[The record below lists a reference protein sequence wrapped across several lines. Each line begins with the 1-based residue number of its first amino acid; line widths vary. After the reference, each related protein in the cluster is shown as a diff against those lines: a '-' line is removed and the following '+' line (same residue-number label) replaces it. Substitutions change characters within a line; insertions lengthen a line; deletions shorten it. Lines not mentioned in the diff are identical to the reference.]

1 MDKEKLY
8 ELINIID
15 KKCPNLTNMQI
26 DIIYDCVIT
35 WGDKLNRP
43 VYMKSWN
50 EMSYDEQIEFI
61 SQCDTSDII
70 EIIYLCSEKL
80 SNDKQYIINVSE

>member
-26 DIIYDCVIT
+26 NIIYDCVIA
-35 WGDKLNRP
+35 WGDELN
-43 VYMKSWN
+43 N
-50 EMSYDEQIEFI
+50 
-61 SQCDTSDII
+61 
-70 EIIYLCSEKL
+70 
-80 SNDKQYIINVSE
+80 